1 MKEWIHKLLTTSIFD
16 TLSEMNFG
24 LRIIIAIIVFIIFW
38 LFSLLIKKL
47 FVQKLSSRFEEK
59 IPVYFYSNLFRIIVV
74 IAGALFALKII
85 GMAGIATSILAG
97 AGISAFIIG
106 FALKDIGENFLS
118 GILLASNRPFRIGDN
133 IECVNIKGK
142 VVGLNLKHTEVKTA
156 DGKDVFIPNSILIK
170 NPLYNYTRDGKLR
183 HDINIIINNN
193 VDINSLIT
201 RYHEILES
209 NADHFAYFNHAVYIQ
224 GQNENG
230 IELIIQFWVNTSS
243 KINVSHIKTELL
255 KLLLQ

>member
-1 MKEWIHKLLTTSIFD
+1 MKEWIHKLLTTPIFH
-16 TLSEMNFG
+16 TLNEMNFG
-24 LRIIIAIIVFIIFW
+24 IRVIIAIIVFIIFW

-47 FVQKLSSRFEEK
+47 FVQKLSYRFEEK

-74 IAGALFALKII
+74 IVGALFALKII
-85 GMAGIATSILAG
+85 GLAGIATSILAG

-183 HDINIIINNN
+183 HDINFTIN
-193 VDINSLIT
+193 INSDLNSIVT
-201 RYHEILES
+201 KYKEILDDK
-209 NADHFAYFNHAVYIQ
+209 ADQLQYFNHAVYIQ
-224 GQNENG
+224 SQNDTG
-230 IELIIQFWVNTSS
+230 IEILIQFWVHTPSN
-243 KINVSHIKTELL
+243 INVLYIKTELL
-255 KLLLQ
+255 KSLLQ

>member
-1 MKEWIHKLLTTSIFD
+1 MKEWIHKLFTTSIFD
-16 TLSEMNFG
+16 TLNEMNFG
-24 LRIIIAIIVFIIFW
+24 VRVLIAIVVFIIFW
-38 LFSLLIKKL
+38 LFGLLIKKL

-74 IAGALFALKII
+74 ISGALFALKIM
-85 GMAGIATSILAG
+85 GLAGIATSILAG

-183 HDINIIINNN
+183 HEINFIINNKGDLDRVLAIYN
-193 VDINSLIT
+193 
-201 RYHEILES
+201 EILDS
-209 NADHFAYFNHAVYIQ
+209 NADILQYFNHAVYIQ
-224 GQNENG
+224 TQNDKGVE
-230 IELIIQFWVNTSS
+230 ILVHFWVHSPSN
-243 KINVSHIKTELL
+243 INVSYIKTELL
-255 KLLLQ
+255 KLLL